1 MRDTDIRTMQEL
13 LGHSDLKT
21 TMIYAHT
28 VPGVT
33 LKEAKSPR
41 WKFENAYDRS
51 WPVCDRMSRSRYP
64 TQSGYLLAKLGFLH
78 SGRSHYAWGTTQ
90 CLRRQ
95 SATFLVIRGTLKA
108 RAEKGIT
115 GGVTGPKITRSWTQD
130 PRV

>member
-51 WPVCDRMSRSRYP
+51 WPDAVD
-64 TQSGYLLAKLGFLH
+64 H
-78 SGRSHYAWGTTQ
+78 SNSSIRPE
-90 CLRRQ
+90 
-95 SATFLVIRGTLKA
+95 ATFARSSLRYTCHNLDAAFISVRYSSALVCA
-108 RAEKGIT
+108 C
-115 GGVTGPKITRSWTQD
+115 V
-130 PRV
+130 